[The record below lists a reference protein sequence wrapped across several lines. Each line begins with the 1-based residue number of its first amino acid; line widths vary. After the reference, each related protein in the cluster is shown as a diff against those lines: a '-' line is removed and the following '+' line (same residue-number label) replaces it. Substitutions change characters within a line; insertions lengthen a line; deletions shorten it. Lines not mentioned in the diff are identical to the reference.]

1 MKLIK
6 ILEVIIDFLVKLP
19 QRTTTAI
26 HSYKEQIISAKGD
39 KSKIELAKSMLFAFF
54 LENWLFKVVTPLII
68 VSILGVLVTQYFI
81 SIGGALFVAY
91 LIKSELAE
99 RKQKRIAEQRHRNDV
114 IYRNVTKFIFN
125 SLREMNTW
133 VDVKQP
139 QAQEDIQCPPYCD
152 TQNEIDRFYFR
163 LLKKS
168 PEPIE
173 GNKLAFSEKMLQS
186 LINARLKEKEIAENR
201 QLYYKDEP
209 CLFVDNITDL
219 GEFIHIQLVH
229 VINEAGYDYVKRKKV
244 GRPSSPN
251 KQQPFDEDF

>member
-81 SIGGALFVAY
+81 SIGIVVFVAY

-99 RKQKRIAEQRHRNDV
+99 KTKRIAEQRHRNDG

-163 LLKKS
+163 LLKES

-173 GNKLAFSEKMLQS
+173 GNKLAFSEKCCNS
-186 LINARLKEKEIAENR
+186 
-201 QLYYKDEP
+201 Y
-209 CLFVDNITDL
+209 
-219 GEFIHIQLVH
+219 
-229 VINEAGYDYVKRKKV
+229 
-244 GRPSSPN
+244 
-251 KQQPFDEDF
+251 